1 MDLEQIIISQR
12 LELDRFFQ
20 SQNFVERENKF
31 LEQYWNI
38 RLAKVILWP
47 RRAWKSTYVLLFL
60 KGKKFSYLNFD
71 DERLDIRN
79 IDTDELLSIL
89 LKNNP
94 EYIFFDEI
102 QNLPKWH
109 IFVNRL
115 VRNWLNIILS
125 WSNSKL
131 LSQEFWTYL
140 TWRYLQTTIYPF
152 SFREFL
158 IAKRFNFK
166 EKNFKDWIYK
176 ANFFSLLDEFLQ
188 NGWFPDIVVNNIE
201 PKLYLE
207 TLVDNILT
215 KDLFFRYKIKYIHL
229 LKRLLQLCYS
239 NFTKEF
245 SYQNI
250 KKTLWV
256 SSIQTIQK
264 YLFYLQQV
272 YLVNIIDKFSFSEY
286 KKQKYNKK
294 IFVIDNW
301 FVNFVWN
308 NIFWENRW
316 KLFENFIYTELIKLW
331 YKVYFYQDSN
341 LKIECDFIV
350 EKNWKL
356 QAIQVCYQLNEE
368 NRKRELAGLYHTMKK
383 FNCNWFILTLNQN
396 GEERYLDRKLRIV
409 SLDKFL
415 FEMVDI

>member
-1 MDLEQIIISQR
+1 MDLEQIIVSQR
-12 LELDRFFQ
+12 LELERFFQ
-20 SQNFVERENKF
+20 KHNLIKRNNKF
-31 LEQYWNI
+31 LENYGNTP
-38 RLAKVILWP
+38 LAKVIIWP

-60 KGKKFSYLNFD
+60 KNKKFSYLNFD
-71 DERLDIRN
+71 DERIDFKNL
-79 IDTDELLSIL
+79 DTDKLLSIL
-89 LKNNP
+89 LKDNP

-102 QNLPKWH
+102 QNLPNWH

-115 VRNWLNIILS
+115 LRNWLNIILS

-131 LSQEFWTYL
+131 LSWELGTYL

-152 SFREFL
+152 SLSEFL
-158 IAKRFNFK
+158 KAKNFNFK
-166 EKNFKDWIYK
+166 KEYLKDWIYK
-176 ANFFSLLDEFLQ
+176 SQFLWLFEEFLQ
-188 NGWFPDIVVNNIE
+188 KGGFPDIVVNNID

-229 LKRLLQLCYS
+229 LKKLLLLTYS

-245 SYQNI
+245 SFQNI
-250 KKTLWV
+250 KKTLKI

-272 YLVNIIDKFSFSEY
+272 YLVDIVDKFSFSEY

-301 FVNFVWN
+301 LVNFVWKSN
-308 NIFWENRW
+308 FWQNKG
-316 KLFENFIYTELIKLW
+316 KLFENFVYTEFKKLG
-331 YKVYFYQDSN
+331 YNIYFYQDSN
-341 LKIECDFIV
+341 LKIECDFLI

-356 QAIQVCYQLNEE
+356 QAIQVCYKLDE
-368 NRKRELAGLYHTMKK
+368 NNKKRELSWLYHTMKK
-383 FNCNWFILTLNQN
+383 FNCDWFVLTLDQIW
-396 GEERYLDRKLRIV
+396 EEKYHNKKIKILDITSIWL
-409 SLDKFL
+409 S
-415 FEMVDI
+415 